1 MRQNL
6 TNVKEIDIK
15 DVEHFYVVGSTTK
28 EGLIEGKS
36 NVKVDL
42 KGAISAGG
50 EGGGGKAFTSS
61 LRTLLA
67 SIPDMIWYPKL
78 DVLWEFNGKYIT
90 RNVKVSVGDEFTLEE
105 LFYADNYDVLR
116 IYMYL
121 LTVVNTVPKVAD
133 LGSGAP
139 NRILGGWGNDV
150 IYFDGAHGNTSPI
163 PYENFYRMTLVDWPG
178 DYEYYVREGYE
189 NEYFW
194 IHPSNENNEKIG
206 FFYNRD
212 TETCKVISI
221 SQQQ

>member
-6 TNVKEIDIK
+6 TNVSSVDINSV
-15 DVEHFYVVGSTTK
+15 DHFYVVGSTTK

-42 KGAISAGG
+42 KDAISAGG
-50 EGGGGKAFTSS
+50 EGGGKEAFTSS

-67 SIPDMIWYPKL
+67 SIPDMVWYPKL
-78 DVLWEFNGKYIT
+78 DALWEFDGENRTG
-90 RNVKVSVGDEFTLEE
+90 NVNVSVGDELTLEE

-121 LTVVNTVPKVAD
+121 LTVRNTVPKNAN
-133 LGSGAP
+133 LGSGGY
-139 NRILGGWGNDV
+139 NRILGGFDNNK
-150 IYFDGAHGNTSPI
+150 IYFDGLHEEDSPI
-163 PYENFYRMTLVDWPG
+163 PYNRFYIMTLVDWAP
-178 DYEYYVREGYE
+178 DYEDIEEGYGE
-189 NEYFW
+189 TYFW
-194 IHPSNENNEKIG
+194 IHPNNEDNEKIG

>member
-6 TNVKEIDIK
+6 TNVSSVDINSV
-15 DVEHFYVVGSTTK
+15 DHFYVVGSTTK

-42 KGAISAGG
+42 KDAISAGG
-50 EGGGGKAFTSS
+50 GGSSKEAFTSS
-61 LRTLLA
+61 LKEMLA
-67 SIPDMIWYPKL
+67 TIPDMVWYPKL
-78 DVLWEFNGKYIT
+78 DTLWEFDGKYIT
-90 RNVKVSVGDEFTLEE
+90 SNVKVSVGDEFTLEE

-121 LTVVNTVPKVAD
+121 LTIVNAVPKDAD
-133 LGSGAP
+133 LGSSGY
-139 NRILGGWGNDV
+139 NRILGGINGNR
-150 IYFDGAHGNTSPI
+150 IYFDGNYREDSPI
-163 PYENFYRMTLVDWPG
+163 PYKNFYMMTLADWIWA
-178 DYEYYVREGYE
+178 YEEISEGGGYE
-189 NEYFW
+189 SFR
-194 IHPSNENNEKIG
+194 IHPHNEDNEKIG